1 MNTDI
6 FCTPEQG
13 KRLKELLPELEPTM
27 VWVFMRFGQRYSKL
41 PMFFDKYKYDH
52 KRYKRLN
59 GSHIDMDA
67 EMYNCFQHKAI
78 APALT
83 LQELRDVALKMGQD
97 SKSLNKF
104 NELLWINNAPELA
117 DWVIA
122 RLEEV
127 ASKHYQALKGG
138 K

>member
-1 MNTDI
+1 MTTL

-13 KRLKELLPELEPTM
+13 KRLKDLLPELEPTM

-67 EMYNCFQHKAI
+67 EMYSCFQHNAI
-78 APALT
+78 TPALT
-83 LQELRDVALKMGQD
+83 LQELRDVV
-97 SKSLNKF
+97 LN
-104 NELLWINNAPELA
+104 NESFLVNHWIIVREIHTAPELA
-117 DWVIA
+117 EWVIA
-122 RLEEV
+122 RLEEQ
-127 ASKHYQALKGG
+127 S
-138 K
+138 